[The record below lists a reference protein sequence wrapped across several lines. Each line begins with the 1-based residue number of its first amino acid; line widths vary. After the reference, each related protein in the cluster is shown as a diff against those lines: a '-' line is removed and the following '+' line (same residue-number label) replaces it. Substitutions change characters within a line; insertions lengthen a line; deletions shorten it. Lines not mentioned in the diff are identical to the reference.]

1 MFNEAAVDSANT
13 SHSVSGE
20 LRTNSLLA
28 VERELA
34 PSTALADGERL
45 DALAERIA
53 MHIESF
59 VPHGRM
65 RCLELGCGDAPLVD
79 AIRARSART
88 DWSRV
93 DVDRASLSD
102 GHAIGDSWA
111 LPYGDGEFDVVLLCD
126 VLHDAPENA
135 ARLLAEAA
143 RVASRVLIKDRFAR
157 RPQLKAAQ
165 WSAGLIGADRRSTGL
180 PVRYFTREAFVWL
193 AAAHR
198 LVITALDCDLLPQRL
213 RAVRT
218 PRADEHFIA
227 ALSVA
232 ERPSRHALGWGAE
245 NLRPAQR

>member
-28 VERELA
+28 VEGELA
-34 PSTALADGERL
+34 PSMAIVDGERL

-59 VPHGRM
+59 VPRGRV

-79 AIRARSART
+79 AIRARAART

-102 GHAIGDSWA
+102 DHAIGSWA

-143 RVASRVLIKDRFAR
+143 RVAPRVLIKDRFAR
-157 RPQLKAAQ
+157 RPRLKAAQ
-165 WSAGLIGADRRSTGL
+165 WSAGFVGDDRRSTGL

-198 LVITALDCDLLPQRL
+198 LVITALDCDLSPQRL

-232 ERPSRHALGWGAE
+232 ERSSRHALGWGAE
-245 NLRPAQR
+245 SLRPV